1 MLSKKEKREEKNQI
15 RFNVTIDNYTLKDCI
30 FSIKEKHNNKKFLIK
45 GKNKQRKYKPDDIR
59 KKIKTR
65 FHKAIKNIINE
76 NLRKAGSN
84 QFFDFLPQTFISNIS
99 RETNQKIMNLTYK
112 ELLEKDFL
120 SESKIDSHQFNVDK
134 LKYEKNLK
142 VLKYLE
148 ENPIISFNSGF
159 HLMCKLSYA
168 EILNIYFNSDEFEK
182 SIKKLKEEK
191 ENDEYIKEY
200 KLKAK
205 TYVKFFSN
213 RKEINNN
220 YVIDLN
226 EG

>member
-1 MLSKKEKREEKNQI
+1 MLSENEKREKKKI
-15 RFNVTIDNYTLKDCI
+15 RFNVTIEDYTLKDCI

-112 ELLEKDFL
+112 ELLEKIIKRY
-120 SESKIDSHQFNVDK
+120 KICKHYK
-134 LKYEKNLK
+134 YLKY
-142 VLKYLE
+142 
-148 ENPIISFNSGF
+148 S
-159 HLMCKLSYA
+159 
-168 EILNIYFNSDEFEK
+168 
-182 SIKKLKEEK
+182 
-191 ENDEYIKEY
+191 
-200 KLKAK
+200 
-205 TYVKFFSN
+205 
-213 RKEINNN
+213 
-220 YVIDLN
+220 
-226 EG
+226 

>member
-1 MLSKKEKREEKNQI
+1 MLSENEKREKKKI
-15 RFNVTIDNYTLKDCI
+15 RFNVTIEDYTLKDCI

-84 QFFDFLPQTFISNIS
+84 QFFYFLPQTFISNIS

>member
-1 MLSKKEKREEKNQI
+1 MLSENEKREKKKI
-15 RFNVTIDNYTLKDCI
+15 RFKVKIEDYTLKDCI

>member
-1 MLSKKEKREEKNQI
+1 MLSENEKREKKKI
-15 RFNVTIDNYTLKDCI
+15 RFNVSIPNYTLKD
-30 FSIKEKHNNKKFLIK
+30 SVLPMKENNHSNKIKT
-45 GKNKQRKYKPDDIR
+45 KNKQRKYKPDDIR

>member
-1 MLSKKEKREEKNQI
+1 MLSENEKREKKKK
-15 RFNVTIDNYTLKDCI
+15 RFNVTIEDYTLKDCI

>member
-1 MLSKKEKREEKNQI
+1 MLSENEKREKKKI
-15 RFNVTIDNYTLKDCI
+15 RFNVTIEDYTLKDCI
-30 FSIKEKHNNKKFLIK
+30 FSIKEKHKNKKFLIK

>member
-1 MLSKKEKREEKNQI
+1 MLSENEKWEKKKI
-15 RFNVTIDNYTLKDCI
+15 RFNVTIEDYTLKDCI

>member
-1 MLSKKEKREEKNQI
+1 MLSENEKREKKKI
-15 RFNVTIDNYTLKDCI
+15 RFNVTIEDYTLKDCI